1 MKKNYTAPLV
11 EQADMSGY
19 ELLAG
24 ISAITDN
31 ERGIRYGG
39 VDEDGTL
46 DPSAKGR
53 DLSPEE
59 LEQLQN
65 TNEWE
70 QGLW

>member
-1 MKKNYTAPLV
+1 MKKNYITPAV
-11 EQADMSGY
+11 ETIEMNGN
-19 ELLAG
+19 EVLASISDTIQSNNG
-24 ISAITDN
+24 IK
-31 ERGIRYGG
+31 YGG